1 MKGNIIGKAWGWV
14 IGRVS
19 EPSSWAAAAAVLVG
33 LSVMMSLSWMM
44 WAGIVAAAMAL
55 VLREQGKSRD

>member
-1 MKGNIIGKAWGWV
+1 MMVKIWDWV
-14 IGRVS
+14 VGRIS

-55 VLREQGKSRD
+55 VLREQGKNRD

>member
-1 MKGNIIGKAWGWV
+1 MGDSIMTKAWDWV
-14 IGRVS
+14 VGRVS

>member
-1 MKGNIIGKAWGWV
+1 MGDSIMTKAWDWV

-55 VLREQGKSRD
+55 FLREQGKSRD

>member
-1 MKGNIIGKAWGWV
+1 MMVKIWDWV
-14 IGRVS
+14 VGRIS

-44 WAGIVAAAMAL
+44 WVGIVAAVMAL

>member
-1 MKGNIIGKAWGWV
+1 MGDSIMTKAWDWV

-33 LSVMMSLSWMM
+33 LSVMMGLSWMM

-55 VLREQGKSRD
+55 VLRERGKSRD

>member
-1 MKGNIIGKAWGWV
+1 MTKAWDWV

-33 LSVMMSLSWMM
+33 LSVMMGLSWMM

>member
-1 MKGNIIGKAWGWV
+1 MGDSIMTKAWDWV

-33 LSVMMSLSWMM
+33 LSVMMGLSWMM

>member
-1 MKGNIIGKAWGWV
+1 MVKIWDWV
-14 IGRVS
+14 IGRIS

>member
-1 MKGNIIGKAWGWV
+1 MGDSIMTKAWDWV

>member
-1 MKGNIIGKAWGWV
+1 MGDNIMGKAWDWV
-14 IGRVS
+14 IGRIS

>member
-1 MKGNIIGKAWGWV
+1 MMVKIWDWV
-14 IGRVS
+14 VGRIS

>member
-1 MKGNIIGKAWGWV
+1 MTKAWGWV